1 MARKKAELRSRYVL
15 NDKHIMNVPKP
26 VYEVSRQEHLNH
38 LQRMMPLLAGIY
50 FFQCFLLWHFI
61 TDMPVGDICFLVAVF
76 ISAGISGLYMYDN
89 YQKTLIFGDSI
100 LSYFELWGGAR
111 IYSLS
116 EVKSIRADASELA
129 FGHLELEFNNGDT
142 LRLYFIDRASEVA
155 KLVEKLIKDQ
165 KSQIQLA
172 A

>member
-1 MARKKAELRSRYVL
+1 
-15 NDKHIMNVPKP
+15 MNAPKP
-26 VYEVSRQEHLNH
+26 VYEVTRQEHLNH

-76 ISAGISGLYMYDN
+76 ISAGISGLYVYDN

-100 LSYFELWGGAR
+100 LSYFELWGGAK

-116 EVKSIRADASELA
+116 DIKNIRADSSDLL
-129 FGHLELEFNNGDT
+129 FGHLELEFKNGDS
-142 LRLYFIDRASEVA
+142 LRLYFIDRTSDVA
-155 KLVEKLIKDQ
+155 KLIEKLIKEQ
-165 KSQIQLA
+165 KTQIQLA